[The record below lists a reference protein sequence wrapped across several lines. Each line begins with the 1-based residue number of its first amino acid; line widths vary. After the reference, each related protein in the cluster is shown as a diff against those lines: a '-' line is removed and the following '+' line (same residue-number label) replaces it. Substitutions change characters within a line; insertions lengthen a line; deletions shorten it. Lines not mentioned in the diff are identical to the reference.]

1 MKTELSVP
9 RSHREIVEDLLS
21 QLTDQEEVERHSQEE
36 PDLGT
41 QTASA
46 ANGEAVISRFQ
57 LVCSYLSE
65 MMVFIGQASVSESV
79 PDLDTASETPLSTQ
93 AIFVSMTTL
102 L

>member
-21 QLTDQEEVERHSQEE
+21 QLTDQEEEEGHSQEE
-36 PDLGT
+36 ADFGT
-41 QTASA
+41 QVPASA
-46 ANGEAVISRFQ
+46 ANGEAVISKFQ
-57 LVCSYLSE
+57 LVYSYLSE
-65 MMVFIGQASVSESV
+65 MMVLGQATVGESV

-93 AIFVSMTTL
+93 AIFVSMITL